1 MFLVVSSVLSRQLS
15 PLYLFAILIV
25 EGIIGLIVGEFTRGP
40 WEGRIRKGE
49 MLIEEMNERLFESI
63 SSMHTNNEHYGA
75 FSAAINTGG
84 INS

>member
-63 SSMHTNNEHYGA
+63 SSMHTNNEQYGA

-84 INS
+84 INI